1 MRPIPMSSSEQ
12 VLTETAKPPVSAAP
26 VATPARTAA
35 WRTLLMV
42 GLSAAL
48 AVVVV
53 DRLLNRV
60 APPDQTLLQ
69 AQHGVEEFARANPPV
84 LVIGSSHARSF
95 PTVRARLRERTGEAL
110 PMAIV
115 PEEGGTFAAYNWVLQ
130 NLLRPLIEETDASGR
145 PVRDRLR
152 EVMLITT
159 YYDMCA
165 EGDTTGVIAH
175 GWTLGHFASDVRDH
189 GITPQNRNY
198 LRARWNEMW
207 PASALVQDRGV
218 GRIDTKIR
226 WLLPGAA
233 EHERQLAEKYRDA
246 MEEQFETCRDP
257 LQQRRLEESLAYLNG
272 RGLQT
277 TIVLFPLHPGLV
289 TERSRTTTLKQ
300 YSEYVAGLQQ
310 RYAFRMVDM
319 TLGSPL
325 RPEHFRKDLDH
336 LTPEGNLRFAEWS
349 LDHDLKYL
357 VDEVAQSAAA
367 AKAARR

>member
-1 MRPIPMSSSEQ
+1 MSSTEQ
-12 VLTETAKPPVSAAP
+12 ALAPNVDPAVSAE
-26 VATPARTAA
+26 PAAAAVRPAA
-35 WRTLLMV
+35 WRTLLTV

-48 AVVVV
+48 AVVAA

-69 AQHGVEEFARANPPV
+69 AQHGVEEFAGGNPPV

-95 PTVRARLRERTGEAL
+95 PTVRERLRQRTGQAL

-130 NLLRPLIEETDASGR
+130 NLLRPLIEETDAAGR
-145 PVRDRLR
+145 LKRDRLR
-152 EVMLITT
+152 EVMFITT

-165 EGDTTGVIAH
+165 EGDTTGVISH
-175 GWTLGHFASDVRDH
+175 GWTLGHFTRNVWDH
-189 GITPQNRNY
+189 GVTPQNRNY

-207 PASALVQDRGV
+207 PSSALVQDRGV

-233 EHERQLAEKYRDA
+233 EHERRLAEKYRDA
-246 MEEQFETCRDP
+246 MEEQYATCNDP
-257 LQQRRLEESLAYLNG
+257 LQQRRLEEALDYLKG
-272 RGLQT
+272 RGLQA

-289 TERSRTTTLKQ
+289 TERSRQTTLKQ
-300 YSEYVAGLQQ
+300 YSDYVAGLQP
-310 RYAFRMVDM
+310 RYGFRLIDL

-325 RPEHFRKDLDH
+325 QPEHFRKDLDH

-357 VDEVAQSAAA
+357 VQP
-367 AKAARR
+367 

>member
-1 MRPIPMSSSEQ
+1 MSSAPEL
-12 VLTETAKPPVSAAP
+12 LTQAPDDSAA
-26 VATPARTAA
+26 AAASARASA
-35 WRTLLMV
+35 WRTLAAVSLA
-42 GLSAAL
+42 AAL
-48 AVVVV
+48 TLVAA
-53 DRLLNRV
+53 DRALDRI
-60 APPDQTLLQ
+60 APVDQTLLQ
-69 AQHGVEEFARANPPV
+69 AQHGVEEFARGNPPV

-95 PTVRARLRERTGEAL
+95 PAVRARLREKTGEPL

-130 NLLRPLIEETDASGR
+130 NLLRPLIEETGPGGR
-145 PVRDRLR
+145 PVRNRLR

-175 GWTLGHFASDVRDH
+175 GWTLGHFARDVRDH

-198 LRARWNEMW
+198 LRARWNELW
-207 PASALVQDRGV
+207 SGSALVQDRGV

-233 EHERQLAEKYRDA
+233 EHERRLAQKYRDQ
-246 MEEQFETCRDP
+246 MEEQFATCNDP
-257 LQQRRLEESLAYLNG
+257 LQQRRLEESLGYLKE

-277 TIVLFPLHPGLV
+277 TVVLFPLHPGLV
-289 TERSRTTTLKQ
+289 TERSKQTTLKQ
-300 YSEYVAGLQQ
+300 YSAYIAGLQP
-310 RYAFRMVDM
+310 RYGMRVVDL

-349 LDHDLKYL
+349 LDHDLGYL
-357 VDEVAQSAAA
+357 IDEV
-367 AKAARR
+367 RP